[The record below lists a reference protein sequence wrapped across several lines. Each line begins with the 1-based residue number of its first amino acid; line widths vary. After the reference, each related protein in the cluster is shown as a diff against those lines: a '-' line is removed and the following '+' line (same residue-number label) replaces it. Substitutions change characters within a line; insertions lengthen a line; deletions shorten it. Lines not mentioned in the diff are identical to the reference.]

1 MCHLHNCI
9 VIDNGRNG
17 GNNDT
22 VSGRKEKQWNK
33 SHHRGWTNVGGRWTT
48 CWNSCVWVRSGYM
61 VVLFVVTDGCCVV
74 THLFPSDC
82 FATVAVANKTWSW
95 LETRP
100 SFTNDAL
107 QVDGYFSQTVRCCTR
122 RDHTGGWCTHCWTG
136 GGYNRSNC
144 GRMGECDDGG
154 CLVVDFGDFE
164 HQLLQT
170 RISVVTLPTPS
181 MVRCGGNS
189 NAHWVVLFVEAYG
202 GGEELR
208 KVKSRVFGST
218 GSLPSK
224 NVGIWSSL
232 LKVSNIN
239 HWS

>member
-1 MCHLHNCI
+1 MTPIVIAFVGTAQHFALQLLSTSNTHFAAWMFHRHNCI

-48 CWNSCVWVRSGYM
+48 CWNSCVWVWSGYM
-61 VVLFVVTDGCCVV
+61 VVLFVDTDGCCVD
-74 THLFPSDC
+74 THLFPSAC
-82 FATVAVANKTWSW
+82 FATVAVENKTWIW

-100 SFTNDAL
+100 SFTHDAL
-107 QVDGYFSQTVRCCTR
+107 QVDGYFSQTVRCCTQ

-189 NAHWVVLFVEAYG
+189 NAHWEVLLVEG
-202 GGEELR
+202 
-208 KVKSRVFGST
+208 
-218 GSLPSK
+218 
-224 NVGIWSSL
+224 
-232 LKVSNIN
+232 
-239 HWS
+239 